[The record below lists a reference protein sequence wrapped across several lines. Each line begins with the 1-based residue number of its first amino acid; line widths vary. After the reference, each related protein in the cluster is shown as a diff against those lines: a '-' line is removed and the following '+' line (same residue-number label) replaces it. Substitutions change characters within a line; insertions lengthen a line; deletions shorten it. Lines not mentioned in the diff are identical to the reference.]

1 MFLKGFE
8 GWHILIIVG
17 LLVVLFGA
25 RKLPDSAR
33 SIGQS
38 LRIFKSEMKA
48 AGQDGDAEQDGA
60 ATRPDQPTSP
70 RPALE
75 HASVTPGAENSGT
88 GAIAGHATM
97 THIAGKDATEFEAVP
112 R

>member
-48 AGQDGDAEQDGA
+48 AAQDGEDQQDPA
-60 ATRPDQPTSP
+60 HQTDQPTSP
-70 RPALE
+70 QPKALE
-75 HASVTPGAENSGT
+75 HEAATSKTDNGGADAKSAPTGT
-88 GAIAGHATM
+88 HLLAHNAAELNG
-97 THIAGKDATEFEAVP
+97 VP

>member
-48 AGQDGDAEQDGA
+48 AGQDEDSRPPAALEQDA
-60 ATRPDQPTSP
+60 AP
-70 RPALE
+70 PAANP
-75 HASVTPGAENSGT
+75 HAGTGT
-88 GAIAGHATM
+88 GAAAPAAGQDTA
-97 THIAGKDATEFEAVP
+97 EFDNV
-112 R
+112 RR

>member
-1 MFLKGFE
+1 MFLRGFE
-8 GWHILIIVG
+8 GWHLIIIAG

-48 AGQDGDAEQDGA
+48 SSEDPGPDAA
-60 ATRPDQPTSP
+60 
-70 RPALE
+70 PALPSSEERAASADERSQQPGSTHE
-75 HASVTPGAENSGT
+75 HV
-88 GAIAGHATM
+88 
-97 THIAGKDATEFEAVP
+97 
-112 R
+112 

>member
-1 MFLKGFE
+1 MFLKAFE

-17 LLVVLFGA
+17 LFVVLFGA

-38 LRIFKSEMKA
+38 LRIFKSEIKA
-48 AGQDGDAEQDGA
+48 AGLDGEPEEATEPA
-60 ATRPDQPTSP
+60 ASP
-70 RPALE
+70 QALE
-75 HASVTPGAENSGT
+75 ARPVSARTAHPLEETAQAER
-88 GAIAGHATM
+88 A
-97 THIAGKDATEFEAVP
+97 

>member
-1 MFLKGFE
+1 MMFLKGFE
-8 GWHILIIVG
+8 GWHILIIAG

-48 AGQDGDAEQDGA
+48 ASQDGEAPSEVVEA
-60 ATRPDQPTSP
+60 ADQPANP
-70 RPALE
+70 QIQ
-75 HASVTPGAENSGT
+75 
-88 GAIAGHATM
+88 AIAPA
-97 THIAGKDATEFEAVP
+97 AADATTHLIRQDTTDLEGS
-112 R
+112 RR

>member
-1 MFLKGFE
+1 MMFLKGFE
-8 GWHILIIVG
+8 GWHILIIAG

-48 AGQDGDAEQDGA
+48 ASQDGEISTEAVESADQPA
-60 ATRPDQPTSP
+60 ATP
-70 RPALE
+70 RPQ
-75 HASVTPGAENSGT
+75 
-88 GAIAGHATM
+88 AIAQAATPPALSGDAA
-97 THIAGKDATEFEAVP
+97 AGATAHLIRQEAADLDGV
-112 R
+112 RR

>member
-48 AGQDGDAEQDGA
+48 AGQDDHARADETVQ
-60 ATRPDQPTSP
+60 PDQPTKSQP
-70 RPALE
+70 QALE
-75 HASVTPGAENSGT
+75 QGTAAAGLNSAAAADHVTGHETADLQRAT
-88 GAIAGHATM
+88 G
-97 THIAGKDATEFEAVP
+97 
-112 R
+112 

>member
-1 MFLKGFE
+1 MMFLKGFE
-8 GWHILIIVG
+8 GWHILIIAG

-48 AGQDGDAEQDGA
+48 AGQDGEVPAEPAEGPDQSANPRPQAVAPAAIAPA
-60 ATRPDQPTSP
+60 ATSAAAHLVRQDTADLDSA
-70 RPALE
+70 R
-75 HASVTPGAENSGT
+75 
-88 GAIAGHATM
+88 
-97 THIAGKDATEFEAVP
+97 

>member
-48 AGQDGDAEQDGA
+48 AGQDGEDQQDAARQ
-60 ATRPDQPTSP
+60 TDQPTSP
-70 RPALE
+70 QPKALE
-75 HASVTPGAENSGT
+75 QGVAASKTDNDGAGATSTPT
-88 GAIAGHATM
+88 GAHVLAQNTAELNG
-97 THIAGKDATEFEAVP
+97 VP

>member
-8 GWHILIIVG
+8 GWHILIIAG

-48 AGQDGDAEQDGA
+48 ASQDGEAPAEA
-60 ATRPDQPTSP
+60 VESPDQPAATARP
-70 RPALE
+70 QAITQAATPPALLGE
-75 HASVTPGAENSGT
+75 PAAGAGT
-88 GAIAGHATM
+88 QLIRQ
-97 THIAGKDATEFEAVP
+97 DAADLDGV
-112 R
+112 RR

>member
-1 MFLKGFE
+1 MMFLKGFE
-8 GWHILIIVG
+8 GWHILIIAG

-48 AGQDGDAEQDGA
+48 AGQDGEAPPEAAENPAQPANPRPQAIAAAPESATAHLIRQDAADLDGA
-60 ATRPDQPTSP
+60 R
-70 RPALE
+70 R
-75 HASVTPGAENSGT
+75 
-88 GAIAGHATM
+88 
-97 THIAGKDATEFEAVP
+97 
-112 R
+112 

>member
-48 AGQDGDAEQDGA
+48 AGQDGEDQHPEPPAQSQPKALEQVNTA
-60 ATRPDQPTSP
+60 ATHGEAETNAATS
-70 RPALE
+70 A
-75 HASVTPGAENSGT
+75 HIVGT
-88 GAIAGHATM
+88 G
-97 THIAGKDATEFEAVP
+97 KTEFEGVP

>member
-8 GWHILIIVG
+8 GWHILIIAG

-48 AGQDGDAEQDGA
+48 AGQDGEAPAEAAETADQPANRQPQAIAPA
-60 ATRPDQPTSP
+60 AT
-70 RPALE
+70 
-75 HASVTPGAENSGT
+75 GATTQLIRQDTADLDS
-88 GAIAGHATM
+88 A
-97 THIAGKDATEFEAVP
+97 
-112 R
+112 RR

>member
-1 MFLKGFE
+1 MFLRAFE
-8 GWHILIIVG
+8 GWHILIILGVF
-17 LLVVLFGA
+17 VVLFGA

-48 AGQDGDAEQDGA
+48 AGQDDEAEKTPIERAAPPAPTRAGEQDTA
-60 ATRPDQPTSP
+60 
-70 RPALE
+70 E
-75 HASVTPGAENSGT
+75 HDVTA
-88 GAIAGHATM
+88 
-97 THIAGKDATEFEAVP
+97 

>member
-48 AGQDGDAEQDGA
+48 AGQDGEAHQDAA
-60 ATRPDQPTSP
+60 APQPP
-70 RPALE
+70 QPQALE
-75 HASVTPGAENSGT
+75 QAAPAAAPHAEAGARTAETAPAQVVGLDT
-88 GAIAGHATM
+88 V
-97 THIAGKDATEFEAVP
+97 EFESV
-112 R
+112 RH